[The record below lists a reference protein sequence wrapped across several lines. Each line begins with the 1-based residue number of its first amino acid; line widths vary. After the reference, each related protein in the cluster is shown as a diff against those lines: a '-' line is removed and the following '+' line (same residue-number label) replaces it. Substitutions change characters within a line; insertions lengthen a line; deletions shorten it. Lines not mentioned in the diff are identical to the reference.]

1 MFEELEWNGIFVD
14 VGRMVRRATNDF
26 VEFLVITYGDQFEAF
41 SNSIL
46 GILVWIERLLLGRSE
61 PEIILLIV
69 FGGLISLFVYLI
81 SKNSI
86 LAGAVFAVEA
96 ALFFISRYSVTV
108 GEETMRR
115 WSGCGCRN
123 CKSSRSSC

>member
-1 MFEELEWNGIFVD
+1 VCGGDVCYRSPAQSFFPATGRMYAMFEELEWNGIFVD

-86 LAGAVFAVEA
+86 LAGRC
-96 ALFFISRYSVTV
+96 L
-108 GEETMRR
+108 RR
-115 WSGCGCRN
+115 
-123 CKSSRSSC
+123 

>member
-1 MFEELEWNGIFVD
+1 MERHFVD

-81 SKNSI
+81 SKNSR
-86 LAGAVFAVEA
+86 LGRRLSSLLRRRCFS
-96 ALFFISRYSVTV
+96 SRATRPLWV
-108 GEETMRR
+108 RR
-115 WSGCGCRN
+115 PSSRWNGCGCRN